1 MRQEKIIA
9 IAFVVAALIF
19 STVTYSFAQ
28 EVVVLKKGT
37 PVKVEAVK
45 YGDYRVAPCRAIV
58 VRPMMMPRCRTVY
71 VVPMTR
77 EYMMMC
83 PYATPYHKRYHR
95 GYHKRY
101 QHGYHMRQAPKRID
115 MVPNLQNT
123 AYGFR
128 YHNIHMVPCP
138 YMR

>member
-1 MRQEKIIA
+1 MRQEKLIA

-28 EVVVLKKGT
+28 KVVVLKKGT

-71 VVPMTR
+71 MVPMTR
-77 EYMMMC
+77 EYMVMC
-83 PYATPYHKRYHR
+83 PYARPCYKRYYR
-95 GYHKRY
+95 GYHMKP
-101 QHGYHMRQAPKRID
+101 APKRID

-128 YHNIHMVPCP
+128 YHNIHMVRCP